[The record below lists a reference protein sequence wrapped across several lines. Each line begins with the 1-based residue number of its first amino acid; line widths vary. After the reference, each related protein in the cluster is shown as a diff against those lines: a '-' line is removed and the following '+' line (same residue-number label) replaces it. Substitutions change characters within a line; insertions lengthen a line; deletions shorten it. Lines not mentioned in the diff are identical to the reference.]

1 MESVHVLPVKSI
13 PNARD
18 LGGYVGI
25 DDRHIKSKRLLRTGK
40 LNKLSDEDKQYLL
53 DYGLQTVIDLRSKS
67 ETTTQ
72 PDIAI
77 ANTTHID
84 DPIFA
89 KDLTQANIEIS
100 QLQKQYT
107 KDQYA
112 GFKRMCLNYHEAIS
126 QKHAQQAF
134 YKLIVELIDAKGAT
148 IFHCSEGKDRTGMA
162 TVYILNILG
171 VNSEVIRQDYLYSNY
186 LLNDYRAK
194 RDLASRKLGE
204 SDILRANLRSLGS
217 VSDEYLDTALIEIDK
232 NYGGMKKYITDQ
244 LGITDEMKHAL
255 QELYLEK

>member
-1 MESVHVLPVKSI
+1 MSVHILPVKSI

-18 LGGYVGI
+18 LGGYTGI
-25 DDRHIKSKRLLRTGK
+25 DDRRIKSKKLLRTGK
-40 LNKLSDEDKQYLL
+40 LNKLSGEDKQYLL
-53 DYGLQTVIDLRSKS
+53 DYGLKKVIDLRSKT
-67 ETTTQ
+67 ETLTQ
-72 PDIAI
+72 PDVKIV
-77 ANTTHID
+77 NTIHID

-89 KDLTQANIEIS
+89 KDLTQANTKIS
-100 QLQKQYT
+100 DLQKQYT

-112 GFKRMCLNYHEAIS
+112 GFKRMCLNYHEAVN

-134 YKLIVELIDAKGAT
+134 HKLIMELIDAKGAT

-162 TVYILNILG
+162 TVFILNILG
-171 VNSEVIRQDYLYSNY
+171 VNQEVIRQDYLYSNY

-204 SDILRANLRSLGS
+204 SEILRANLRSLGS
-217 VSDEYLDTALIEIDK
+217 VSDEYLDTALIEIDRD
-232 NYGGMKKYITDQ
+232 YGGMKNYITKQ
-244 LGITDEMKHAL
+244 LGITEEMKQAL